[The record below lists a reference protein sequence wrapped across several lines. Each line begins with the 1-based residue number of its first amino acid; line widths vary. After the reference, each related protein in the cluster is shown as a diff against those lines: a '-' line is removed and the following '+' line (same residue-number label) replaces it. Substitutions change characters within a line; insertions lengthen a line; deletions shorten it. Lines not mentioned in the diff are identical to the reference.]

1 MAGYTEL
8 HPLVESVLDELVR
21 LRYAD
26 RTVTAYRRMY
36 ANLERYA

>member
-1 MAGYTEL
+1 MAGYNEL